1 MENIIGCPEKNGSSF
16 TLRCVRKDGA
26 VYWTDHSYY
35 SILDEKGNVLAIEG
49 IARDITE
56 RKQAEAELHRAKEAA
71 EAASQARGEFLANM
85 SHEIRTPMNSIIGVT
100 DLLIETP
107 LSRDQVDLAS
117 TVRDSASLLLN
128 IIDDILDFSKM
139 EAGKLTIDNMLFDP
153 AFVVEST
160 VRIMSLKAR
169 EKGLGISFATGR
181 GVPPVTWGDPG
192 RLRQVLLNLT
202 GNAIKF
208 TDEGQ
213 VELRVA
219 VESEEQ
225 SRVTLRFEVKDTGI
239 GVTGESRDII
249 FRPFVQVDGSSTRKF
264 GGTGLGLSISRHLV
278 DLMGGEIGVK
288 SQPEK
293 GSTFWFTVTLEKG
306 TEGGVR
312 AFPINHPPD
321 ELDKATAVG
330 GPGGVDTAGRG

>member
-1 MENIIGCPEKNGSSF
+1 
-16 TLRCVRKDGA
+16 
-26 VYWTDHSYY
+26 
-35 SILDEKGNVLAIEG
+35 
-49 IARDITE
+49 
-56 RKQAEAELHRAKEAA
+56 
-71 EAASQARGEFLANM
+71 
-85 SHEIRTPMNSIIGVT
+85 
-100 DLLIETP
+100 LLSVI
-107 LSRDQVDLAS
+107 
-117 TVRDSASLLLN
+117 N
-128 IIDDILDFSKM
+128 DILDFSKM